1 MRLLWNATAQM
12 ENTKSSKSTQIL
24 FWLIGGVFAIQI
36 AALLWLG
43 QPAICECGFV
53 KFWEGQVFSLGNSQH
68 IADWY
73 TFSHIIHGFLFYGIA
88 RFLFPKKSVPFWLL
102 ASVLAEVS
110 WEIFENTPMVI
121 NHYRQQALAVGYT
134 GDSVLNSVFD
144 ALWMVFGFIVA
155 WKVPVKVSVFIII
168 AMELF
173 VLYWIRDNL
182 ILNIINLIYPFEFLN
197 TWQASG

>member
-1 MRLLWNATAQM
+1 MNLTTYKQAFGAVGIVLAM
-12 ENTKSSKSTQIL
+12 
-24 FWLIGGVFAIQI
+24 QI

-53 KFWEGQVFSLGNSQH
+53 KFWEGEIFSQGNSQH

-73 TFSHIIHGFLFYGIA
+73 TFSHIIHGFVFYALA
-88 RFLFPKKSVPFWLL
+88 RYLFPKKSVAFWLL
-102 ASVLAEVS
+102 LSVIAEVS

-144 ALWMVFGFIVA
+144 VLWMIVGFA
-155 WKVPVKVSVFIII
+155 LAYKVPVAVSIFIII
-168 AMELF
+168 ALELF
-173 VLYWIRDNL
+173 VLFWIRDGL
-182 ILNIINLIYPFEFLN
+182 VLNIVNLIYPFEFIN
-197 TWQASG
+197 KWQAS